1 MCESFENMNIEDKV
15 YLFYCQLGSG
25 KRFVTT
31 CTSPDKFFENYDS
44 IIAILE
50 QLTSFEKKR
59 LYEFYAPLPSS
70 ELLQY
75 TSDEMY
81 NKLVNDFI
89 IRFWYKILD
98 ETRKIKSNMKRI
110 EKINSIKSAL
120 QQHYDRFTK
129 ENLNL
134 IDELLST
141 ELNLDSLPSKP
152 KERVEFDRFTEQSLL
167 NIMKNQTNAV
177 RKHYCYTD
185 LIKFYYKY
193 RNDYPQA
200 AVECMKY
207 CQKDIVSLPDVEE
220 TYVNQ
225 QIETINRLYG
235 DNEEKR
241 ISRIAEIKERGFC
254 ATIPAFDKI
263 TMLFFYEKDYESA
276 IAYCKMAIEYG
287 QDHDLK
293 YTKRIERFKNKR
305 AAEEKAMFG
314 SVLLHSD

>member
-1 MCESFENMNIEDKV
+1 MCEFFENMNIEDKV

-25 KRFVTT
+25 KHIITT
-31 CTSPDKFFENYDS
+31 CTSPNIFFENYDS

-50 QLTSFEKKR
+50 QLTNFENKH
-59 LYEFYAPLPSS
+59 LYEFYDPLPSS

-81 NKLVNDFI
+81 NKLVNDLI

-98 ETRKIKSNMKRI
+98 EARKIKSHTKKV
-110 EKINSIKSAL
+110 EKINSIKGVL
-120 QQHYDRFTK
+120 QQHYDRFTE

-141 ELNLDSLPSKP
+141 EPNLDSLPSKP

-193 RNDYPQA
+193 RNDYPKA
-200 AVECMKY
+200 ASECMKY
-207 CQKDIVSLPDVEE
+207 CYKDIVSLSDVEE
-220 TYVNQ
+220 TYINQ
-225 QIETINRLYG
+225 QIETINKLYG
-235 DNEEKR
+235 DNEKKR
-241 ISRIAEIKERGFC
+241 MSRIAEIKERGFR

-293 YTKRIERFKNKR
+293 YTKRIERFKKKR

-314 SVLLHSD
+314 SELLHSD